1 MIKHY
6 LNVALRS
13 LWKYRTHSLIS
24 AICLAVG
31 ITFFAVMSMYVS
43 RLGFYRDQPD
53 YERRVFFK
61 KEKGWISVKDWEQLK
76 NIPLIELDSLAV
88 TSYYPSQAEI
98 GIIDHNQHEMPY
110 MVRYKEANGR
120 SFTDFAMKCVSGD
133 IRMLKQDEVV
143 ISRDFAR
150 KVFGNRDPLGMI
162 VHCTLPKKNEI
173 EYYRIVGVVD
183 GFLPINGN
191 LSKTDIYF
199 PLSTFNDRESLY
211 IESVLKPGIDIHRL
225 NERLGE
231 IQLDP
236 GDENSTLVAYST
248 MSRYEG
254 DVWIEAMGYLIAA
267 LVLISSI
274 VNFLKFVIQMFYNR
288 QRELAIRKCVGSG
301 TLGTFCLLF
310 AECFCMMSVALF
322 LSFCISELSYTFLM
336 YYTPEQ
342 AGNFLNLTDI
352 FIISLKVYLVVLAVC
367 MFIILWPVWKLRQ
380 TSIIRMVRVGTRRHV
395 FRNVMIGFQMAI
407 SLFFLGTTCVIGLI
421 TNETRKGTNYLS
433 EEEIEHTIVMDVNS
447 VRLARNIT
455 AVLVDIEALP
465 EVTKQTAMM
474 TGVEMKSF
482 LDYPGSGGGLVR
494 VMRGSAT
501 YFDFFQIPMEGKVMS
516 DEEGHEQWA
525 YVSRDLQKQMQK
537 DGMEGSIHIENR
549 DYQIAGVYDELYR
562 EGEDKRS
569 VGSIFICSEF
579 KSIYY
584 FRIHPHSD
592 VYMAMDKIKAVC
604 RKYVP
609 ETLPLDVR
617 LFTDKRHTTDGI
629 QDTFFY
635 GVLIMAFISI
645 LVVSLSIYSAISMD
659 TVSRQKE
666 VAIRK
671 INGATPKIIAW
682 MFGRTYII
690 TYLIVFLLVYPL
702 SRAILIIELGGKY
715 MVPYRWDWPLLI
727 FFSIAFLIFVV
738 TAFKIYQIMHINPAA
753 IIKKE

>member
-1 MIKHY
+1 MIIHY
-6 LNVALRS
+6 LKVALRS
-13 LWKYRTHSLIS
+13 LWKYRAHSLIS
-24 AICLAVG
+24 VICLAVG

-43 RLGFYRDQPD
+43 RIGFYRDQPD
-53 YERRVFFK
+53 YERRVFIK
-61 KEKGWISVKDWEQLK
+61 KEKGWISEKDWELLK
-76 NIPLIELDSLAV
+76 NIPLPELDSLAV
-88 TSYYPSQAEI
+88 TSCYSSKAEI

-110 MVRYKEANGR
+110 MVQYKEVNGR
-120 SFTDFAMKCVSGD
+120 SFTDFAMKRVSGD
-133 IRMLKQDEVV
+133 TRMLKQDEVV

-150 KVFGNRDPLGMI
+150 RIFGNSDPLGMI
-162 VHCTLPKKNEI
+162 LHWIPLKNGEI

-183 GFLPINGN
+183 GFLPINGDM
-191 LSKTDIYF
+191 SKSDIYF
-199 PLSTFNDRESLY
+199 PLTAFNDRQSLY
-211 IESVLKPGIDIHRL
+211 IESVLKPGFDIHCL
-225 NERLGE
+225 NERLRK

-254 DVWIEAMGYLIAA
+254 SVWMEAMGYFIAA

-310 AECFCMMSVALF
+310 AECFCMMSMALF
-322 LSFCISELSYTFLM
+322 LSFCISEISYTFIM

-342 AGNFLNLTDI
+342 VGNFLNQTDI
-352 FIISLKVYLVVLAVC
+352 YIISLKVYLVLLAVC
-367 MFIILWPVWKLRQ
+367 MLIILWPVWKLRQ
-380 TSIIRMVRVGTRRHV
+380 TSIIRMVMVGTRRHV

-407 SLFFLGTTCVIGLI
+407 SLFFLGATCVIGLFI
-421 TNETRKGTNYLS
+421 NEEREGIDYLS
-433 EEEIEHTIVMDVNS
+433 EDEIEHTIVMDVSS
-447 VRLARNIT
+447 VRLSKNIT
-455 AVLVDIEALP
+455 AVLADIEALP
-465 EVTKQTAMM
+465 EVTKQTTMM
-474 TGVEMKSF
+474 HAVERINM
-482 LDYPGSGGGLVR
+482 LDYPGSDGGFVR
-494 VMRGSAT
+494 ALRGSAT

-537 DGMEGSIHIENR
+537 DGIEGSIHIDNR
-549 DYQIAGVYDELYR
+549 DYQIAGVYDQLYK
-562 EGEDKRS
+562 EGKDKRS
-569 VGSIFICSEF
+569 VGSIFICNKF
-579 KSIYY
+579 QGTCY
-584 FRIHPHSD
+584 FRIHSHSD
-592 VYMAMDKIKAVC
+592 VYMAMEKIKAVC

-617 LFTDKRHTTDGI
+617 LFTDKRNTLEGI
-629 QDTFFY
+629 KDTFFY
-635 GVLIMAFISI
+635 GFLIMAFISM

-702 SRAILIIELGGKY
+702 SRAILIMELGGEY
-715 MVPYRWDWPLLI
+715 IVPYRWDWPLLI
-727 FFSIAFLIFVV
+727 FFGIAFLIFVV

>member
-6 LNVALRS
+6 LKVALRS

-61 KEKGWISVKDWEQLK
+61 KEKGWISGKDWEQLK
-76 NIPLIELDSLAV
+76 NIPLLELDSLAV
-88 TSYYPSQAEI
+88 ASYYPSQAEI

-110 MVRYKEANGR
+110 MVLYKEANGR

-150 KVFGNRDPLGMI
+150 RVFGNHDPLGMI
-162 VHCTLPKKNEI
+162 VHWIPRKNSEI

-231 IQLDP
+231 IRLDP

-254 DVWIEAMGYLIAA
+254 DVWIEALGYFIAA

-310 AECFCMMSVALF
+310 AECFCMMSMALF
-322 LSFCISELSYTFLM
+322 LSFCISEISYTFIM

-342 AGNFLNLTDI
+342 VGNFLNQTDI
-352 FIISLKVYLVVLAVC
+352 YIISLKVYLVLLAVC
-367 MFIILWPVWKLRQ
+367 MLIILWPVWKLRQ
-380 TSIIRMVRVGTRRHV
+380 TSIIRMVMVGTRRHV

-407 SLFFLGTTCVIGLI
+407 SLFFLGATCVIGLFI
-421 TNETRKGTNYLS
+421 NEKREGIDYLS
-433 EEEIEHTIVMDVNS
+433 EDEIEHTIVMDVSS
-447 VRLARNIT
+447 VRLSKNIT
-455 AVLVDIEALP
+455 AVLADIEALP
-465 EVTKQTAMM
+465 EVTKQTTMM
-474 TGVEMKSF
+474 HAVERINM
-482 LDYPGSGGGLVR
+482 LDYPGSDGGFVR
-494 VMRGSAT
+494 ALRGSAT

-537 DGMEGSIHIENR
+537 DGIEGSIHIDNR
-549 DYQIAGVYDELYR
+549 DYQIAGVYDQLYK
-562 EGEDKRS
+562 EGKDKRS
-569 VGSIFICSEF
+569 VGSIFICNKF
-579 KSIYY
+579 QGTCY
-584 FRIHPHSD
+584 FRIHSHSD
-592 VYMAMDKIKAVC
+592 VYMAMEKIKAVC

-617 LFTDKRHTTDGI
+617 LFTDKRNTLEGI
-629 QDTFFY
+629 KDTFFY
-635 GVLIMAFISI
+635 GFLIMAFISM

-702 SRAILIIELGGKY
+702 SRAILIMELGGEY
-715 MVPYRWDWPLLI
+715 IVPYRWDWPLLI
-727 FFSIAFLIFVV
+727 FFGIAFLIFVV

>member
-1 MIKHY
+1 MIIHY
-6 LNVALRS
+6 LKVALRS

-31 ITFFAVMSMYVS
+31 ITFFAVMSMYVT
-43 RLGFYRDQPD
+43 RIGFYRDQPD
-53 YERRVFFK
+53 YERRVFIK
-61 KEKGWISVKDWEQLK
+61 KEKGWISEKDWEQLE
-76 NIPLIELDSLAV
+76 NIPLPELDSLAV
-88 TSYYPSQAEI
+88 TSYYSSKAEI

-110 MVRYKEANGR
+110 MVQYKVVNGR
-120 SFTDFAMKCVSGD
+120 SFTDFAMKCVGGD

-143 ISRDFAR
+143 ISRDFSR
-150 KVFGNRDPLGMI
+150 RIFGNHDPLGMI
-162 VHCTLPKKNEI
+162 LHWIPRKNGEI
-173 EYYRIVGVVD
+173 EYYRIVGIVD
-183 GFLPINGN
+183 GFFPINGD
-191 LSKTDIYF
+191 LSKADIYF
-199 PLSTFNDRESLY
+199 PLSAFNDGQSLY
-211 IESVLKPGIDIHRL
+211 IESVLKPDIDIHRL
-225 NERLGE
+225 NERLGK

-254 DVWIEAMGYLIAA
+254 NVWIEAVGYFIAA

-301 TLGTFCLLF
+301 TLGAFCLLF

-322 LSFCISELSYTFLM
+322 LSFCISEFSYTFFM

-342 AGNFLNLTDI
+342 VGNFLNLTDI
-352 FIISLKVYLVVLAVC
+352 YTASLKVYLVLLAVC
-367 MFIILWPVWKLRQ
+367 MFITLWPVWKLRQ
-380 TSIIRMVRVGTRRHV
+380 TSIIRMVMVGTRRHV

-407 SLFFLGTTCVIGLI
+407 SLFFLGTTCVIGLFI
-421 TNETRKGTNYLS
+421 NDERKGINYLS
-433 EEEIEHTIVMDVNS
+433 EDEIEHIIVMDVS
-447 VRLARNIT
+447 TVRLARNIT
-455 AVLVDIEALP
+455 AVLADIEALP
-465 EVTKQTAMM
+465 EVTKKTTTMS
-474 TGVEMKSF
+474 GVEMKGIH
-482 LDYPGSGGGLVR
+482 DYPGPGGG
-494 VMRGSAT
+494 VMRTLSGSAT
-501 YFDFFQIPMEGKVMS
+501 YFDFFNIPMEGEVMS

-537 DGMEGSIHIENR
+537 DGIEGSIRIYNR
-549 DYQIAGVYDELYR
+549 DYQIAGVYDQLYR

-569 VGSIFICSEF
+569 VGSIFICNKF
-579 KSIYY
+579 QGICYFSIN
-584 FRIHPHSD
+584 PHSD
-592 VYMAMDKIKAVC
+592 VYMVMEKIKAVC

-609 ETLPLDVR
+609 ETLPLDIR
-617 LFTDKRHTTDGI
+617 FLTDKRHTSDGI
-629 QDTFFY
+629 KDTIFY
-635 GVLIMAFISI
+635 GFLIMAFISI

-702 SRAILIIELGGKY
+702 SRAILIMELGGKS
-715 MVPYRWDWPLLI
+715 MIPYRWDWPLLI
-727 FFSIAFLIFVV
+727 FFSIALLIFMV
-738 TAFKIYQIMHINPAA
+738 TAFKIHQIMHINPAA